1 MVASTMPGTIPA
13 MNSLPT
19 DELVA
24 TAYSTIGIDG
34 GIRMPSE
41 PDVVITP
48 APNRFGKP
56 CATIAGRITEPIATT
71 VAGEEPEIAA
81 NHAHAPTPESAR
93 PPYQWPTSEVAKVII
108 RRATPPWV
116 RKLP

>member
-41 PDVVITP
+41 PEVVITP
-48 APNRFGKP
+48 APNSFGKP
-56 CATIAGRITEPIATT
+56 CATIAGRMTEPIATT
-71 VAGEEPEIAA
+71 VAGEEPDPAA
-81 NHAHAPTPESAR
+81 NNAQPNTPASAN
-93 PPYQWPTSEVAKVII
+93 PPYQWPTIAVAKLIM
-108 RRATPPWV
+108 RRAT
-116 RKLP
+116 